1 MFNQFAVDPT
11 CKLCEKSPETR
22 QHFLA
27 ECQTL
32 HRVRQSFCNRIQ
44 VIVDHRHIDIASPD
58 VVTQLILDPS
68 VYLSNKTDIDLI
80 EL

>member
-11 CKLCEKSPETR
+11 CKLCEKSPEAR
-22 QHFLA
+22 QQFLA

-32 HRVRQSFCNRIQ
+32 HRVRQSFCNGIQ

-68 VYLSNKTDIDLI
+68 VYLSNKTDIDRYI
-80 EL
+80 